1 MARTGHISM
10 WLDSFLRGNR
20 DDQPRAGDGSIL
32 QALNL
37 MNDSFVMTRTAP
49 GSPAGALLPGLLS
62 QSNANLVNSLF
73 LNILSRYPTPTEMSQ
88 ALQSLSTTSTRSQQ
102 AQNLLW
108 TLYNKVDFI
117 FNY

>member
-1 MARTGHISM
+1 M

-20 DDQPRAGDGSIL
+20 DNVPRSGQGSIL

-49 GSPAGALLPGLLS
+49 GSPAGALLPGLIN
-62 QSNANLVNSLF
+62 QSDTNLVNSLY
-73 LNILSRYPTPTEMSQ
+73 LNVLSRYPNAAELSA
-88 ALQSLSTTSTRSQQ
+88 ALQSLSNSSTRPQQ